1 MLSFIYDFLQ
11 MIAGNVSL
19 FVQTSKNALQ
29 ALTTAVPNLTS
40 FVSGCGFP
48 PPVLALF
55 GLIIV
60 LALFDKIVKV
70 VS

>member
-19 FVQTSKNALQ
+19 FVQTSRNALQ
-29 ALTTAVPNLTS
+29 TLPNAISNMSS

-48 PPVLALF
+48 APVLALF
-55 GLIIV
+55 GLIV
-60 LALFDKIVKV
+60 ALALFDKIVKV